1 MNFLNAKIGAKM
13 EKIETAN
20 LPNEELIK
28 KVKVLRN
35 LIVSSMQIVPSIENR
50 FKQKTSI
57 DNTINLAK
65 ILTEVQNELA
75 KRGIYTY
82 E

>member
-1 MNFLNAKIGAKM
+1 M